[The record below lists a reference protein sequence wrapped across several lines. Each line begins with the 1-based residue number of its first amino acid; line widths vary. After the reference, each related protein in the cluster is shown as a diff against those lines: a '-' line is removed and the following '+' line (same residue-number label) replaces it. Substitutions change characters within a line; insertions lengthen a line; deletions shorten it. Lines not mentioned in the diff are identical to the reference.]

1 MLQETKASCIQLLLN
16 QCNELPCQICDVHY
30 IENVIVKIRLKKSSQ
45 NTKSNVGPEINRHNN
60 DMINFFFYGER
71 DLVSY
76 DLRSYERNLCNCVY
90 GSLKNS
96 GLQQGS
102 KRSVDK
108 FFQLFYR
115 QRNDIYSLCR
125 QPLGLKQIK
134 TILCDGSKRTMM
146 ISI

>member
-1 MLQETKASCIQLLLN
+1 MNYLVIF
-16 QCNELPCQICDVHY
+16 ICDVHY
-30 IENVIVKIRLKKSSQ
+30 IENIIVKIRLKNSSQ
-45 NTKSNVGPEINRHNN
+45 NIKSNVGPEINRHNN

-76 DLRSYERNLCNCVY
+76 DLHSYEHNLCNCIY

-102 KRSVDK
+102 KRSVHK

-115 QRNDIYSLCR
+115 QWNGIYSLCR
-125 QPLGLKQIK
+125 QPSRLKQIK
-134 TILCDGSKRTMM
+134 TILCHGSKRTMM